1 MEHLKN
7 KQKNMDNKNK
17 KKFVKDPFYDI
28 TKMLYDPILF
38 NVKIPKGEKNLTKQ
52 PVSTNEVK
60 QEQKLFTN
68 IIT

>member
-7 KQKNMDNKNK
+7 KTKNMDNK

>member
-1 MEHLKN
+1 MDYLKN
-7 KQKNMDNKNK
+7 ENKIMDNK

>member
-7 KQKNMDNKNK
+7 KQKNMDNK